1 MKSISPSVICVLL
14 ITTLLSNICNV
25 DAKKKL
31 AKVKSGKKY
40 ADQEE
45 VHVIVNSVG
54 PFNNP
59 IEKYRYY
66 SLPFCERHDEHGKEG
81 AVKHKQRLREAIAGD
96 RRESSPYVVKYGE
109 NVKSTVLCKKQYT
122 SEDLQTFKESIAN
135 SYFFEMYV
143 EDLPMCGFFGDVQG
157 DDVIAQDVGQLA
169 QTAGYGVSNGSS
181 AAVGEGITYL
191 FPHLD
196 FTFGMNNGN
205 IVSATVKTDATKAID
220 ISNTSN
226 GKDVE
231 YSYSVSW
238 VKETLQWKHRMKSYT
253 DSSFVTRSPEI
264 HWLSIINSCVLV
276 ILLVAFLAII
286 FMRVLKNDFA
296 RYMDIEEDAIEEEE
310 SGWKLISGDVF
321 RFPKDSTVFCSMV
334 GTGTQL
340 MVTTFIVLLLSVT
353 GRVST
358 TRRGSILACAV
369 ITYSLTAAIG
379 GYTSTKLYFQMN
391 GKTWARCVILT
402 AVMFPAPVAA
412 VFAWANSVAM
422 AHGSISALPIGTI
435 LTVGCL
441 YAFVCLPSTLLGG
454 ILAKQYANKD
464 MEAPTRTT
472 KVAREI
478 PTEFPIYTSRASMMM
493 IAGFLPFTA
502 IYVELHYIFTSMWG
516 HQIYTMFNVLFCAF
530 VLLVIVTSAI
540 TVSLLYFQ
548 LSREDHRWWWS
559 TFFNGGMI
567 GFFLYAYS
575 FYFYFFTSGMSGFL
589 QASFYFGYMAIISFA
604 AFLMLG
610 SAGFSVSLIF
620 VKYIYSRVKCD

>member
-1 MKSISPSVICVLL
+1 MTILNLNSHWLL
-14 ITTLLSNICNV
+14 I
-25 DAKKKL
+25 L
-31 AKVKSGKKY
+31 AALVISHDEVEGRGRKRLDKVRSGKVYKNK
-40 ADQEE
+40 DE
-45 VHVIVNSVG
+45 VHIIVNSVG

-59 IEKYRYY
+59 TEKYRYY
-66 SLPFCERHDEHGKEG
+66 SLPFCEIHDEHGKEG
-81 AVKHKQRLREAIAGD
+81 AVRHNQRLRESISGD
-96 RRESSPYVVKYGE
+96 RRESSPYVVNYGV
-109 NVKSTVLCKKQYT
+109 NVPDRTLCTMQYV
-122 SEDLQTFKESIAN
+122 SDDIKRFKTAIEN

-143 EDLPMCGFFGDVQG
+143 EDLSMWGFFGDIKG
-157 DDVIAQDVGQLA
+157 EDVIAQDVGHLA
-169 QTAGYGVSNGSS
+169 EYTGGFESS
-181 AAVGEGITYL
+181 TSVGEGVTLL

-196 FTFGMNNGN
+196 FSFGMNGGK
-205 IVSATVKTDATKAID
+205 IVSATVTTDPSKAID
-220 ISNTSN
+220 ISNAKI
-226 GKDVE
+226 GRDVT

-238 VKETLQWKHRMKSYT
+238 VPETLQWKDRMKNYT
-253 DSSFVTRSPEI
+253 DSNFVPRSPEI

-286 FMRVLKNDFA
+286 FMRILKNDFA

-321 RFPKDSTVFCSMV
+321 RFPADITFFCAMV

-340 MVTTFIVLLLSVT
+340 MATTFSVLLLAVT
-353 GRVST
+353 GKVST
-358 TRRGSILACAV
+358 TRRGSILACIV
-369 ITYSLTAAIG
+369 IMYCLTSIIG

-391 GKTWARCVILT
+391 GKAWARCVLLT
-402 AVMFPAPVAA
+402 AVLFPAPVTT
-412 VFAWANSVAM
+412 VFSWANSVAM
-422 AHGSISALPIGTI
+422 AHGSISALPVGAIFTI
-435 LTVGCL
+435 TCL
-441 YAFVCLPSTLLGG
+441 YGFICLPSTLLGG

-478 PTEFPIYTSRASMMM
+478 PAEIPLHTSRLSMMI

-502 IYVELHYIFTSMWG
+502 IYVELHYIFTSIWG

-530 VLLVIVTSAI
+530 ILLVVVTSAI

-559 TFFNGGMI
+559 TFINGGMI
-567 GFFLYAYS
+567 GFFLYGYS

-604 AFLMLG
+604 VFLMLG
-610 SAGFSVSLIF
+610 SAGFHLSLAF